1 MRKQRETET
10 KSLDAKRR
18 RVKRE
23 AALLSDRGE
32 PDRKRGRVPSVGNG
46 GDKARLQPKCICKDP
61 KDGEL
66 RSGRPKPDE
75 SPVEGRRDS
84 DVQIDRPT

>member
-1 MRKQRETET
+1 MREQRE
-10 KSLDAKRR
+10 KRKASMR
-18 RVKRE
+18 SEGERNEKP
-23 AALLSDRGE
+23 LSASFGSE
-32 PDRKRGRVPSVGNG
+32 PDRKRGRVPPLLRGR
-46 GDKARLQPKCICKDP
+46 DKARLQPKCICKDP